1 MPSTVPI
8 RFVAGSRK
16 LLEVPRRLHT
26 ISCGL
31 TDLVAGTLP
40 DLPAA
45 EDGVEGYRILS
56 APESAVA
63 TIRARYPDHVLGG
76 LHSYRR
82 YYIDMAGSYEA
93 YLARFSSKTRSTL
106 GRKRQRLAAQC
117 GGAIDMREYRSPAEL
132 EQFLAAALPLS
143 RLTYQARLLDAG
155 LPETPEARAEMMR
168 LADAGRLRAY
178 LLFIADR
185 PVSYLYLPV
194 DRGVIIYAFL
204 GYDPDCAALS
214 PGTVLQLAALERL
227 FGEGGYR
234 YFDFTE
240 GEGAHKKLF
249 GTHSAAASS
258 FLLLRGSLTNRLLL
272 KSLDMFDG
280 GVATMRDLAERSGG
294 AAHIR
299 RMLRR

>member
-8 RFVAGSRK
+8 RFIAGSRK
-16 LLEVPRRLHT
+16 LFEVPRRLHT
-26 ISCGL
+26 LSCGL
-31 TDLVAGTLP
+31 ADLVAGTPP
-40 DLPAA
+40 DLPVA

-56 APESAVA
+56 APEGAVA

-76 LHSYRR
+76 LHSYSRH
-82 YYIDMAGSYEA
+82 YIDMAGSYEA

-106 GRKRQRLAAQC
+106 NRKQRRLAAE
-117 GGAIDMREYRSPAEL
+117 GAGAIDVRDYRSPAEL

-155 LPETPEARAEMMR
+155 LPDTPQARAEMMR
-168 LADAGRLRAY
+168 LAGEERLRAY
-178 LLFIADR
+178 LLFIGGR

-194 DRGVIIYAFL
+194 DRGVITYAFL
-204 GYDPDCAALS
+204 GYDPDFAALS
-214 PGTVLQLAALERL
+214 PGTVLQMTALERL
-227 FGEGGYR
+227 FDEGGYR

-249 GTHSAAASS
+249 GTHSVAASS
-258 FLLLRGSLTNRLLL
+258 FFLLRGSLTNRLLL
-272 KSLDMFDG
+272 GSLDMFDTS
-280 GVATMRDLAERSGG
+280 VATARDIAERSG
-294 AAHIR
+294 AATHIR